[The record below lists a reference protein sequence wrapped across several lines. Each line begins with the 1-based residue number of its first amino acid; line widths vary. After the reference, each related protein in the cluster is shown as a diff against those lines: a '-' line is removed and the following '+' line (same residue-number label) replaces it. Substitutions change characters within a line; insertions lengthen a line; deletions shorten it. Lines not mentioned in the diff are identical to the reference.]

1 MSETPRALGG
11 NGQRSEPSP
20 GPAPFVSGC
29 PHPAVDGAALPV
41 QTYEAIPSPSVSSP
55 PAPVDFR
62 AGTAAL
68 AAMPD
73 EEFELRLIAMR
84 RGRERITRIHRELMD
99 PDSDYGVIPGTRQPT
114 LLKPG
119 AEKLCDFYRLA
130 AEFHPQIRYG
140 DGQATPPITV
150 VTECRLHLGTLDGPV
165 VNTGHGAANS
175 WEKRYRYRR
184 GERSCPACGKTGTII
199 KGKAEFGGGWICYVK
214 KGGCGAKFPDQAPEI
229 VEQPVGD
236 VENPD
241 PYDLLNTLLKMAEKR
256 AYVDAALR
264 ATATSGLYTQDLDEA
279 STEANRPSSTVG
291 ETSGTHGTTDA
302 LGGTAARER
311 PRTLKEA
318 YLFFRKALAEAG
330 FANGD
335 GAAGREVM
343 QAYTGRKSTQMEPY
357 TIEEFLGA
365 ADQLSREHEAGGVIS
380 LTAGVTTRARFGG

>member
-1 MSETPRALGG
+1 VSETPRALGG
-11 NGQRSEPSP
+11 NGQRPEPSP
-20 GPAPFVSGC
+20 SPAPFVIGC
-29 PHPAVDGAALPV
+29 PHPPVDGATLPV
-41 QTYEAIPSPSVSSP
+41 RTYEAIPSPSGSP
-55 PAPVDFR
+55 SPAPVEFR

-140 DGQATPPITV
+140 DGHATPPITL

-184 GERSCPACGKTGTII
+184 GERTCPACGKSGTII
-199 KGKAEFGGGWICYVK
+199 KGKAEFGGGWICYAK
-214 KGGCGAKFPDQAPEI
+214 KGGCGAKFADQAPEI

-279 STEANRPSSTVG
+279 STEANRPSSAAA
-291 ETSGTHGTTDA
+291 ETSGARSPDEA
-302 LGGTAARER
+302 PVGTAARER

-318 YLFFRKALAEAG
+318 YLFFREALAEAG
-330 FANGD
+330 FANND

-343 QAYTGRKSTQMEPY
+343 QAYTGRKSTQAEPY

-365 ADQLSREHEAGGVIS
+365 ADQLRREHAAGGAIS
-380 LTAGVTTRARFGG
+380 LTAGVPARARFGG

>member
-1 MSETPRALGG
+1 VSETPWARGG
-11 NGQRSEPSP
+11 NGQRPDPSADP
-20 GPAPFVSGC
+20 ISPAGA
-29 PHPAVDGAALPV
+29 PHAPTADSTLPV
-41 QTYEAIPSPSVSSP
+41 RTYEASPYP
-55 PAPVDFR
+55 CAPASGAPADFR

-73 EEFELRLIAMR
+73 DEFELRLIAMR

-99 PDSDYGVIPGTRQPT
+99 PNSDYGVIPGTRQPT

-130 AEFHPQIRYG
+130 AEFQPEIRYG
-140 DGQATPPITV
+140 DGRTTPPITV

-199 KGKAEFGGGWICYVK
+199 KGKAEYGGGWVCYAK
-214 KGGCGAKFPDQAPEI
+214 KGGCGAKFADEAPEI

-256 AYVDAALR
+256 SYVDATLR
-264 ATATSGLYTQDLDEA
+264 ATATSGLYTQDLEEGSSEVD
-279 STEANRPSSTVG
+279 RPG
-291 ETSGTHGTTDA
+291 GTTSDA
-302 LGGTAARER
+302 PACPEAGATPNGNAPSER
-311 PRTLKEA
+311 PGTLKEA
-318 YLFFRKALAEAG
+318 YLAFQDALAEAG
-330 FANGD
+330 FPRGD
-335 GAAGREVM
+335 GGVARRLM
-343 QAYTGRKSTQMEPY
+343 LAYTGRKSTQAEPY
-357 TIEEFLGA
+357 TIEEFLDAAERVRREYLPGGA
-365 ADQLSREHEAGGVIS
+365 ARAAAGQAVPPRSI
-380 LTAGVTTRARFGG
+380 